1 VVIGRYAPSPTGA
14 LHLGNL
20 RTALAAY
27 LSARA
32 QGGRFLLRIE
42 DTDRAR
48 SRGDLVPRQLE
59 DLHDI
64 GIEWDDEA
72 WVQSTRLGAYA
83 VALERLRAGGHAFRC
98 FCTRRDLR
106 EAASAPHGDASEP
119 PYPGTCLALS
129 ADESEDRA
137 RRGVPFAWRLRV
149 TDEDHLVEDRCLGPQ
164 RVNLARSG
172 GAFVIH
178 RSDGEVAYQ
187 LACAVDDS
195 EQGITEVVR
204 GADLLA
210 SAARQRWLLRC
221 LGMRAPEVWAHLPLM
236 HAPDGTRL
244 SKRTGADD
252 LRALAAKGMDAIA
265 VRSHLATTL
274 GLAAPGE
281 RPTME
286 TLVARFDWSVV
297 RAALGRPS

>member
-1 VVIGRYAPSPTGA
+1 MVIGRYAPSPTGA

-20 RTALAAY
+20 RTALVAY

-32 QGGRFLLRIE
+32 HGGRFVLRIE
-42 DTDRAR
+42 DIDRAR
-48 SRGDLVPRQLE
+48 SRGDIVPRQLE
-59 DLHDI
+59 DLHEI
-64 GIEWDDEA
+64 GIEWDDEP
-72 WVQSTRLGAYA
+72 WVQSARLGAYA
-83 VALERLRAGGHAFRC
+83 RALARLREGGHAFRC

-106 EAASAPHGDASEP
+106 DASSAPHEDGAEP

-129 ADESEDRA
+129 EDESEDRA

-149 TDEDHLVEDRCLGPQ
+149 TDEEHLIEDRCLGPQ
-164 RVNLARSG
+164 RVNLARNG

-187 LACAVDDS
+187 LACALDDS
-195 EQGITEVVR
+195 EQGVTEVVR

-210 SAARQRWLLRC
+210 SAARQRWLLAR
-221 LGMRAPEVWAHLPLM
+221 LGLRAPDAWAHLPLL

-244 SKRTGADD
+244 SKRAGADD
-252 LRALAAKGMDAIA
+252 LRALAAKGMDAAA
-265 VRSHLATTL
+265 VRAHLAATL
-274 GLAAPGE
+274 GLATPGE

-286 TLVARFDWSVV
+286 ALVKRFDWGVV
-297 RAALGRPS
+297 RAALDSC